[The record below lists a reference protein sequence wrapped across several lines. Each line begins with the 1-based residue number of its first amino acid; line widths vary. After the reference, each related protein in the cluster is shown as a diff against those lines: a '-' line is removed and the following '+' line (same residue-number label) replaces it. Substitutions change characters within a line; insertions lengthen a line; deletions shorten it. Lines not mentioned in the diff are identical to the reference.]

1 MANRS
6 SDVNV
11 SPLDTTGPSL
21 VCCGCTQEI
30 QKHREARREGG
41 QRMRQTER
49 DRGTERKM
57 MSCGEKQLKR
67 ANKFLFK

>member
-21 VCCGCTQEI
+21 VCCGRTQEI

-49 DRGTERKM
+49 ETEGQR
-57 MSCGEKQLKR
+57 EK
-67 ANKFLFK
+67 